1 MEHQNNT
8 NNNAAVS
15 VINQLNAECE
25 GRWSFRII
33 EHEFRD
39 NEIIVLGEL
48 TINNATR
55 QCFGHATIAFYTD
68 DTAPPSMA
76 ATLGNAA
83 DDALVQCAHT
93 FGIQEPTANNNNGA
107 TTVKETVEQTP
118 PNNGNGNSERVL
130 TNKQLAAIYGLGKSK
145 GHSQQDIIH
154 LTQERFGKDPI
165 DLLVTEASEI
175 IGDFI
180 NNNGKDTQS

>member
-8 NNNAAVS
+8 NNNAAAS

-39 NEIIVLGEL
+39 NEVIVLGEL

-76 ATLGNAA
+76 AAFGSAA
-83 DDALVQCAHT
+83 DDAMKQCATT
-93 FGIQEPTANNNNGA
+93 FGIDVEA
-107 TTVKETVEQTP
+107 THNDNSVTTVEQATEQILP
-118 PNNGNGNSERVL
+118 KNGNRNGERSL
-130 TNKQLAAIYGLGKSK
+130 TNKQLAAIYGHGKSK

-154 LTQERFGKDPI
+154 LTQERFGKEPM

-175 IGDFI
+175 ISDFI
-180 NNNGKDTQS
+180 NNNGKDGKS